1 MSIHMYTITRETI
14 LSVQKSLLLDNNFNN
29 LHLKLGTR
37 YMQLLIITKINNEIN
52 FIRRKRSFCSSDE
65 I

>member
-1 MSIHMYTITRETI
+1 MYTITRETI

-37 YMQLLIITKINNEIN
+37 YMQLLITKINNEIN

-65 I
+65 IRS

>member
-37 YMQLLIITKINNEIN
+37 YMQLSIITKINEIN
-52 FIRRKRSFCSSDE
+52 FI
-65 I
+65 

>member
-1 MSIHMYTITRETI
+1 MYTITRETI